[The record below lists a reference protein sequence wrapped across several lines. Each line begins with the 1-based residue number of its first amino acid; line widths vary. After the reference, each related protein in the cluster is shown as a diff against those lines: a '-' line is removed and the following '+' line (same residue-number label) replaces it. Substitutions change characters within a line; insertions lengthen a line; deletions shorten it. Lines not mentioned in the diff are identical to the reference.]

1 MSYDA
6 LAHVIKLGG
15 TVAFF
20 GIFVLSI
27 VYALWPKN
35 KARFDHAATLP
46 LNDSDTP
53 EL

>member
-1 MSYDA
+1 MSYDTI
-6 LAHVIKLGG
+6 AHFIKIGG

-20 GIFVLSI
+20 AVFVLAI
-27 VYALWPKN
+27 IYALWPKN
-35 KARFDHAATLP
+35 KERFERAAKLP